1 MRVPKKALLSLA
13 FLASYPLALA
23 ADVGKEEIKK
33 LVAAGVSDDVILAY
47 IRAHGPVARLSA
59 DDVVELKQAGASE
72 RVLGALVNPSAAPSP
87 APTPERPV
95 ERVVERPVYVPQTT
109 YVYVPSYSTVW
120 CGTHYRYDTC
130 VSYTTPYYSTTYCYP
145 TYRYYWSCPPSVGFS
160 YYRFGRHSG
169 WGVRY
174 GGWCW

>member
-1 MRVPKKALLSLA
+1 MRIPKKTLLSLA
-13 FLASYPLALA
+13 FLAGLPLAAA

-47 IRAHGPVARLSA
+47 VRAHGPAAKLSA
-59 DDVVELKQAGASE
+59 DDLVELKQAGASE
-72 RVLGALVNPSAAPSP
+72 RVLAALVTPSAPAAP
-87 APTPERPV
+87 APERTV

-130 VSYTTPYYSTTYCYP
+130 VTYTTPYYSTTYCYP
-145 TYRYYWSCPPSVGFS
+145 TYRYYWTCPPSIGFS

-169 WGVRY
+169 WGVGY
-174 GGWCW
+174 GYRWCW

>member
-1 MRVPKKALLSLA
+1 MRTPKKVLLSLA
-13 FLASYPLALA
+13 FLAGFPLAVA

-72 RVLGALVNPSAAPSP
+72 RVLGALVNPAA
-87 APTPERPV
+87 APTPVPAPERTV

-109 YVYVPSYSTVW
+109 YVYVPGYSTVW

-130 VSYTTPYYSTTYCYP
+130 VTYVTPYASTTYCYP
-145 TYRYYWSCPPSVGFS
+145 TYRYSWYYPPSVGFS
-160 YYRFGRHSG
+160 YYRLGRHWS